1 MRGSIP
7 GPLQCVKRPS
17 IASTVAWIQSLAR
30 EFPYTV
36 SVDILKK
43 QEGREEEVDCGRN
56 FKLFSNYLVSL
67 AK

>member
-17 IASTVAWIQSLAR
+17 IASTVAWIQSLAT

-43 QEGREEEVDCGRN
+43 TGGEGGGGRLWKELQVV
-56 FKLFSNYLVSL
+56 F
-67 AK
+67 